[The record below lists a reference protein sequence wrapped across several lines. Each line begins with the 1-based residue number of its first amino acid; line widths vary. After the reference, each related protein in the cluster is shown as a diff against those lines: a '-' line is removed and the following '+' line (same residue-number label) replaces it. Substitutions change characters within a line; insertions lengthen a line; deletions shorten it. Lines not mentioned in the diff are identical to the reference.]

1 MSETSGG
8 NPNSP
13 WVPDSTGNG
22 SREDAMPTEVY
33 GHPMSVFLMPRYR
46 SLCLLD
52 TKGEAERREAI
63 QQLRAQ
69 RAVERFLN
77 DGCLVR
83 AATMGV
89 GGGLLG
95 ILFGA
100 FFFTMKP
107 VDVDTTLGF
116 RAQLREQY
124 KSFVPEVASTAK
136 NFAKI
141 GALFS
146 FCECIIDKFLSSS
159 LNCLVRSASLC
170 ASLFGH
176 REEQLMTCE
185 ELFMVVASLAPY
197 WQSKMP
203 PSVLCYSSKEHFP

>member
-146 FCECIIDKFLSSS
+146 FCECIIDKGRATHDLRGAVYGGCLTGALLAIKGGPRAMIGGS
-159 LNCLVRSASLC
+159 LG
-170 ASLFGH
+170 FGAFAVI
-176 REEQLMTCE
+176 M
-185 ELFMVVASLAPY
+185 ELLQPFAGFDS
-197 WQSKMP
+197 
-203 PSVLCYSSKEHFP
+203 